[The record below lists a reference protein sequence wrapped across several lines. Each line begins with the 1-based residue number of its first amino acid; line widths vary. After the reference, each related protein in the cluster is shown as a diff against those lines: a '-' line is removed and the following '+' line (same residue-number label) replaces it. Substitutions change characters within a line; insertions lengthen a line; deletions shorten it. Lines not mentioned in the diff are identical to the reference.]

1 MVADGDERR
10 ISSSSRDD
18 DASIWSTDDIP
29 VHADPLEIVWNR
41 PERSAEPSVTLSQPL
56 PAGDSGAPSAPGP
69 PDEPDGRSRW
79 TAGRTRLLIAGAAL
93 VMIAVVGT
101 LLARAGNDDDSATNA
116 TVPDTTSESDTVPAT
131 TTPGTIAPVGEP
143 ADNAAATPTPSLPT
157 LVELPPLVG
166 AIERPTEVIALSADG
181 YVHTL
186 SLPSGRVTSVPV
198 GGSDEAD
205 LFGFGGNQITVAPD
219 AAAIGLVDGQ
229 FVVLPRVG
237 PPVGVEYGDFG
248 DGVGGIETVGWR
260 TGDDGATRFVVAI
273 YPSDSGDVRVVSIDT
288 AGTLEERTRSDVDFF
303 GRFGRFGPTVT
314 APDGS
319 WIVNDAGGA
328 YAIEPDGAARRIED
342 GIVYAVSDDHRLV
355 RDCDESQACSTVVV
369 TVSTGERRVL
379 DPAVLPDDFA
389 DLVYGLALAPD
400 GSAALVQR
408 NTFAS
413 SRVLVDFQAGEVA
426 AWPMTNWS
434 QASTWAADS
443 SGVFDASSDG
453 DGLSFTTRTG
463 ESVTFAD
470 ELGSVVALGVRWP
483 DAELEPAA
491 NVVES
496 AAVPAR
502 PLEATGLVLAAAG
515 RAGGMSS
522 IDLDAGVVS
531 SWATSGRLGWD
542 GALVPD
548 AASIVALPVSD
559 AVAYATS
566 PDTET
571 ELGADFAV
579 EGTKFAGPVPG
590 TIWVPTPGIVPAMS
604 TIAYQLVRVDGA
616 PTGDLT
622 TSFAFPDAELLGS
635 DGRGGLVVTR
645 GGTVFT
651 LGVDGA
657 NPLTTGDLVA
667 IGADTAYVRECAD
680 IATCDILRLD
690 RQTGE
695 RTPVEGLGELS
706 PVAIAPDERGVALG
720 TSVAPGGD
728 VLVVEVR
735 SPGERRWAM
744 FDTTTVTGRLP
755 ELTDLAIAQPVIW
768 NADASFA
775 AFLAGSSLA
784 VYDRAAQDVVAVDTV
799 SLRAIGPAPI
809 GW

>member
-1 MVADGDERR
+1 MADGDERGTQGSPR
-10 ISSSSRDD
+10 GSD
-18 DASIWSTDDIP
+18 DASIWSTDEIP

-41 PERSAEPSVTLSQPL
+41 PERSVDAPVTLSQPRN
-56 PAGDSGAPSAPGP
+56 PDDPSAPGTP
-69 PDEPDGRSRW
+69 EAPAEPGGRSGANDR
-79 TAGRTRLLIAGAAL
+79 RTRLLITAAAVL
-93 VMIAVVGT
+93 AIAVVGG
-101 LLARAGNDDDSATNA
+101 LLVRTGTGDDSAANP
-116 TVPDTTSESDTVPAT
+116 TVPDTASESDTVPAT
-131 TTPGTIAPVGEP
+131 TMPGTIAPVGDP
-143 ADNAAATPTPSLPT
+143 TDDDAAPTPSLPSR
-157 LVELPPLVG
+157 VELPPLVG

-198 GGSDEAD
+198 SGSGSDP
-205 LFGFGGNQITVAPD
+205 FGFGGNQIIVAPD
-219 AAAIGLVDGQ
+219 AAAIGLVDGE

-328 YAIEPDGAARRIED
+328 YAVEPDGSARRIED

-355 RDCDESQACSTVVV
+355 RDCDESQACSTVLV
-369 TVSTGERRVL
+369 TPSTGERRVL

-400 GSAALVQR
+400 GSAALAQR
-408 NTFAS
+408 STFAS

-426 AWPMTNWS
+426 DWPMMNWS

-470 ELGSVVALGVRWP
+470 ELGSIVALGVRRP
-483 DAELEPAA
+483 DAELGPTA

-531 SWATSGRLGWD
+531 SWATSGRLGAD

-579 EGTKFAGPVPG
+579 EGPKFAGPVPG
-590 TIWVPTPGIVPAMS
+590 TIWVPAPGIVPAMS
-604 TIAYQLVRVDGA
+604 TFAYQLVRVDGA

-657 NPLTTGDLVA
+657 NLLTTGDLVA

-680 IATCDILRLD
+680 IVACEVLRLD

-706 PVAIAPDERGVALG
+706 PVAIAPDERGIALG

-744 FDTTTVTGRLP
+744 FDTATVTGRLP

-768 NADASFA
+768 NADVSFA

-799 SLRAIGPAPI
+799 SLRAIGPAPS

>member
-1 MVADGDERR
+1 MADGEERGTPGSPR
-10 ISSSSRDD
+10 GND
-18 DASIWSTDDIP
+18 DASVWSTDDIP

-41 PERSAEPSVTLSQPL
+41 PDRSVDEPVTLTQPRLPDDSNAPGVPEAPAEP
-56 PAGDSGAPSAPGP
+56 GRRSGAN
-69 PDEPDGRSRW
+69 DRRN
-79 TAGRTRLLIAGAAL
+79 RLLIAGAAL
-93 VMIAVVGT
+93 LAIAVVGA
-101 LLARAGNDDDSATNA
+101 LLVRTRADDDSAANP

-131 TTPGTIAPVGEP
+131 TMPSTIAPVDDP
-143 ADNAAATPTPSLPT
+143 ADDAAAPTPSLPSR
-157 LVELPPLVG
+157 VELPPLVA

-181 YVHTL
+181 TVHTL

-198 GGSDEAD
+198 GGSGSDP
-205 LFGFGGNQITVAPD
+205 FGFGGNEIVVAPD
-219 AAAIGLVDGQ
+219 ATAIGLVNGE

-248 DGVGGIETVGWR
+248 DGIGGLQAVGWR
-260 TGDDGATRFVVAI
+260 LGGDGATRFVVAV
-273 YPSDSGDVRVVSIDT
+273 YPSDPGDIRVVSVDT
-288 AGTLEERTRSDVDFF
+288 EGTLEELAPSDVEL
-303 GRFGRFGPTVT
+303 FGRFGPAVT

-328 YAIEPDGAARRIED
+328 YAVEPDGSARRIED
-342 GIVYAVSDDHRLV
+342 GIVYGVSDDHRLV
-355 RDCDESQACSTVVV
+355 RDCDESQACSTVLV

-379 DPAVLPDDFA
+379 DPAVLPDDLA

-408 NTFAS
+408 NTFTS
-413 SRVLVDFQAGEVA
+413 SRVLVDFQEGEVA
-426 AWPMTNWS
+426 TWPMMNWS

-463 ESVTFAD
+463 ESVAFAD
-470 ELGSVVALGVRWP
+470 ELGKIVALGVRRP
-483 DAELEPAA
+483 DTELEPTAT
-491 NVVES
+491 VVES
-496 AAVPAR
+496 AALPDR
-502 PLEATGLVLAAAG
+502 PLGATGLVLAAAG
-515 RAGGMSS
+515 RSGGMSS
-522 IDLDAGVVS
+522 IDIDDGVVS
-531 SWATSGRLGWD
+531 SWATAGRLGQ
-542 GALVPD
+542 GEGTLVPD
-548 AASIVALPVSD
+548 TAAIVALPASG
-559 AVAYATS
+559 AGAYATS
-566 PDTET
+566 PETET
-571 ELGADFAV
+571 ALGAEFAV
-579 EGTKFAGPVPG
+579 DGPKFAGPVTG
-590 TIWVPTPGIVPAMS
+590 TIWVPAPGIAPPTSRV
-604 TIAYQLVRVDGA
+604 AYQLVRVDGA

-657 NPLTTGDLVA
+657 DLLTTGDLVA

-680 IATCDILRLD
+680 IVTCDILRLD

-695 RTPVEGLGELS
+695 RTPVEALGELS

-735 SPGERRWAM
+735 SPGDRRWAM
-744 FDTTTVTGRLP
+744 FDTATGRLR

-768 NADASFA
+768 NTDASFA
-775 AFLAGSSLA
+775 AFLADSRLA
-784 VYDRAAQDVVAVDTV
+784 VYDRAAEDVVAVDTV
-799 SLRAIGPAPI
+799 SLRAIGPAPS